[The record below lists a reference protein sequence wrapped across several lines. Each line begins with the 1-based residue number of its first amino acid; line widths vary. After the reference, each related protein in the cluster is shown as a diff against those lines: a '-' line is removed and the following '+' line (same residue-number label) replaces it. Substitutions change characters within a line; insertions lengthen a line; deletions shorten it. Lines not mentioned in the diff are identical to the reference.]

1 MERDTMVLAERIL
14 TLFCKAPEQVGYDDP
29 TDSTVLARREVPEDP
44 LKDLRREFPDL
55 AKLLHDRDVLDFGC
69 GFGDQ
74 AAAIAREFSAR
85 VTGFDKHPGLVAAAA
100 RRYGHLAR
108 FTDQL
113 DGSRFDVVISQ
124 DAMEHFDDPAS
135 AMARMAAALRPGGLL
150 LMMFGPPWWA
160 PYGAHMRFFC
170 AIPWVQLWFSE
181 KTVMS
186 VRARYRHDG
195 ARHYEEV
202 ESGLNRMSLAKFER
216 LLRKSDLRLVE
227 RRYVGVRR
235 IQLLTRLPLVRELM
249 TVLVAATLMKL

>member
-1 MERDTMVLAERIL
+1 MVLSERIM
-14 TLFCKAPEQVGYDDP
+14 TLFCKAPEEVGYLDP
-29 TDSTVLARREVPEDP
+29 ADVAALARREVPDDP

-55 AKLLHDRDVLDFGC
+55 PELLHEREVLDFGC

-74 AAAIAREFSAR
+74 AAAIAREFGAH

-108 FTDQL
+108 FSDRL
-113 DGSRFDVVISQ
+113 DGRRFDVVISQ
-124 DAMEHFDDPAS
+124 DAMEHFDDPRT
-135 AMARMAAALRPGGLL
+135 AMDAMAAALRPGGLL

-160 PYGAHMRFFC
+160 PYGAHMRYFC

-216 LLRKSDLRLVE
+216 ILRDSGLKVVD
-227 RRYVGVRR
+227 RRYVGVKR
-235 IQLLTRLPLVRELM
+235 IQFLTRLPLVRELM
-249 TVLVAATLMKL
+249 TVLVAATLTKL